1 MLLPEHVPKG
11 VVMFLLWADDLFFIY
26 FISKGCS
33 KLLNVERCS
42 HELFLQV
49 NSEEDEKQRSLQA
62 RLLCN
67 LQWKLKKLE
76 IIVKVSPRP
85 LQNLTN
91 CLKYDVKWSDAM
103 TNSRL
108 KTLKWYPCRFS
119 KDSASL
125 STCFNQTRFTI
136 WY

>member
-1 MLLPEHVPKG
+1 M
-11 VVMFLLWADDLFFIY
+11 
-26 FISKGCS
+26 
-33 KLLNVERCS
+33 NVERCS

-91 CLKYDVKWSDAM
+91 CLKYDVK
-103 TNSRL
+103 
-108 KTLKWYPCRFS
+108 
-119 KDSASL
+119 
-125 STCFNQTRFTI
+125 
-136 WY
+136 